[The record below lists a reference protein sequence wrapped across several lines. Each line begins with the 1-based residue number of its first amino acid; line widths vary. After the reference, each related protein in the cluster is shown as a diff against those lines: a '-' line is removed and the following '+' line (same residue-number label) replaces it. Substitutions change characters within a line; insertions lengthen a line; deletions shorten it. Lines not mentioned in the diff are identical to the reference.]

1 MKLNGLKKLHSEL
14 HNPDNRNKVIVLA
27 GLVLVLFVLLLLN
40 IDWRSAVPDLRNYR
54 LRMREYENLRAQLA
68 EEQADLITAQ
78 MRSVR
83 RNDVWSFN
91 SAEDPRL
98 AVLQKLETISAEC
111 SINLRTTGNLKDVQ
125 LADGVIGYEVDVN
138 ADPASLGDVCR
149 FVIALSLS
157 QPKFFWDSI
166 SLKPSGGKVV
176 LGGKLKVIVVTSRSA
191 LTGYWGNTDA

>member
-98 AVLQKLETISAEC
+98 AVLQKLETIAAEC

>member
-1 MKLNGLKKLHSEL
+1 MNGLGKLHAEL

-27 GLVLVLFVLLLLN
+27 GLVLVLFVVLLLN
-40 IDWRSAVPDLRNYR
+40 IDWRNAVPDLRNYR

-68 EEQADLITAQ
+68 EEQADLIAAQ
-78 MRSVR
+78 MKSVR

-111 SINLRTTGNLKDVQ
+111 SVNLRTTGNLKDVQ

-138 ADPASLGDVCR
+138 ADPAKLGDVCR

-157 QPKFFWDSI
+157 QPKFFWDSLT
-166 SLKPSGGKVV
+166 LKPSGGKVV
-176 LGGKLKVIVVTSRSA
+176 LGGKLKVIVATSRAA
-191 LTGYWGNTDA
+191 LAGYWGDKDA